1 MKRLNE
7 QASSSDPVT
16 ARAAAL
22 ITAMPPLDGALFR
35 RRPLAC
41 EAPQHSRTLRLRGGV
56 ALALSLGTAVAG
68 AATLQ
73 RAEWFRGIAAPWVA
87 SSPSPSPVSPAPRPS
102 PSVGSGAP
110 RASSPPLIP
119 EAIEAVEPP
128 PPAAGAPGSH
138 RAMPVPA
145 RAARKESPRDM
156 AAAEDESALM
166 IDAVRALRHDHDP
179 SRAKALAEDVLQRYP
194 HGAQVEEAM
203 AVATQAALEAGDLTE
218 ARRSA
223 ARYLE
228 AFRTGRFADRARR
241 VLALAPK

>member
-7 QASSSDPVT
+7 QASSPDPVT

-22 ITAMPPLDGALFR
+22 ITAMPPLDGGRLR
-35 RRPLAC
+35 RRPLSC
-41 EAPQHSRTLRLRGGV
+41 EAPQHTRNLRLRMGI
-56 ALALSLGTAVAG
+56 ALAVSLGTAVAG
-68 AATLQ
+68 AGTLQ
-73 RAEWFRGIAAPWVA
+73 RTEWFREIAAPRVA
-87 SSPSPSPVSPAPRPS
+87 SSPSPSRVFPAARPS
-102 PSVGSGAP
+102 PSVGSVAP
-110 RASSPPLIP
+110 PASSPLLLP

-128 PPAAGAPGSH
+128 PPAAGPPGA
-138 RAMPVPA
+138 RGAMPVPA
-145 RAARKESPRDM
+145 RAARKEAPRDK

-223 ARYLE
+223 ERYLE
-228 AFRTGRFADRARR
+228 TFRAGRFADRARR
-241 VLALAPK
+241 VLAAAPK